1 MIWSNSSQNTG
12 KNALILSGGGARAAY
27 QVGVLKGLAD
37 LFPKENHNPF
47 PILCGTSAGAI
58 NATALAIY
66 SKQFREAVWRLL
78 HVWGN
83 FEVNQVFRTD
93 YAGFTKNSL
102 HWFAAM
108 AMGGMGKYN
117 PSSLLDR
124 EPLRKL
130 LLHYFD
136 FNKISEAIKKGRID
150 ALCITASSYTSGY
163 TTAFYQSRVPVEPW
177 FRTRRMGIPSHIG
190 INHLMAS
197 SAIPYVFSSERIGD
211 EYYGDGTMRQTA
223 PLSPAIHLGAD
234 RILVIG
240 VKHEDEDKAPVA
252 LGSAPSLGQI
262 AGHVLDSI
270 FLDNMDLDVE
280 RLSRINKTLSQIPDR
295 HIPEDSVQLRKLD
308 ILGVGPSEDLYK
320 IAQKHAHRMPRSMR
334 IFLRGLGVGSDRGSN
349 LVSYLLFE
357 RHYCREL
364 IDLGYGDT
372 LDNKEKIQE
381 FFQIEAVPSKVR
393 RWSLRS
399 RRSSGL

>member
-1 MIWSNSSQNTG
+1 MKWSDDQQPRS

-37 LFPKENHNPF
+37 LFPKQNHNPF

-93 YAGFTKNSL
+93 YAGFGSNSL

-108 AMGGMGKYN
+108 AMGGLGKYN
-117 PSSLLDR
+117 PSALLDR

-130 LLHYFD
+130 LNYYFD
-136 FNKISEAIKKGRID
+136 FSKIPEAINSGRID

-163 TTAFYQSRVPVEPW
+163 STAFYQSRHPVEPW
-177 FRTRRMGIPSHIG
+177 FRTRRMGMPGNIG
-190 INHLMAS
+190 LSHLMAS
-197 SAIPYVFSSERIGD
+197 SAIPYVFSPERIGD
-211 EYYGDGTMRQTA
+211 EFYGDGTMRQTA

-240 VKHEDEDKAPVA
+240 VKHEDEGKAPVA
-252 LGSAPSLGQI
+252 PQTAPSLGQI

-270 FLDNMDLDVE
+270 FLDHIDLDVE
-280 RLSRINKTLSQIPDR
+280 RLTRINRTLSQIPDR
-295 HIPEDSVQLRKLD
+295 HIPEDSAALRSLD
-308 ILGVGPSEDLYK
+308 ILDVGPSQDLYK

-357 RHYCREL
+357 RNYCREL

-372 LDNKEKIQE
+372 LDNKEKILE
-381 FFQIEAVPSKVR
+381 FFQIESVPTKVK
-393 RWSLRS
+393 RWSLRPR
-399 RRSSGL
+399 RRSNG